1 MSETGS
7 PGVSVLWL
15 QAWCVIAGKRKGGIK
30 GTAPAVPNRVSHEV
44 RQSSPSHF

>member
-7 PGVSVLWL
+7 PRMSVPFGL

-30 GTAPAVPNRVSHEV
+30 GTAAAVPVVS
-44 RQSSPSHF
+44 